1 MKTISKRQRSMLPRT
16 AFVLIV
22 IGIAYITIPDKLSFS
37 LRHSSAFSSKEDDL
51 SFSTRQLL
59 QAENSDETITDN
71 SESDSRYSLRF
82 DFFKVLLIYKFP
94 KLCVSVCM
102 YICYLLCQF
111 SSDFDKV

>member
-71 SESDSRYSLRF
+71 SESDSRYSLF
-82 DFFKVLLIYKFP
+82 YFYFFSKLDVEKVDFPANSCEKYHSELEIGF
-94 KLCVSVCM
+94 
-102 YICYLLCQF
+102 
-111 SSDFDKV
+111 